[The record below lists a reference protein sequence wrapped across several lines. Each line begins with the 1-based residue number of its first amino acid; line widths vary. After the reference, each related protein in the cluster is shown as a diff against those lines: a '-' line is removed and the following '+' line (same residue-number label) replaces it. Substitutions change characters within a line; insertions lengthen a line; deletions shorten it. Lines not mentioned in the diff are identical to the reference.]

1 MLKLRRAVA
10 KALPALRP
18 KIEMHPLYLTQTLAA
33 WDSPQRDAV
42 LKHELERVDP
52 ELLPLRE
59 AMAHGNQVAAEPVRV
74 LVLTTGE
81 DAGATGAEGG
91 DYRARVGLLF
101 ASLVGGCQ
109 CADDPGPLEAL
120 PEYAELEIWI
130 NRRTGA
136 ARWRLLD

>member
-81 DAGATGAEGG
+81 DAGATGEEGS